1 MDQELLHQSMKNPV
15 NVMELFEN
23 KEIVKICAPMVR
35 YSKYPN
41 TPNAL
46 APCLTLV
53 F

>member
-35 YSKYPN
+35 YSKYAN

-46 APCLTLV
+46 VPCVTLV